1 MFKKQHN
8 LIKSTNRLC
17 YITFM
22 AITMHVN
29 AQNYSYDFSN
39 GYDDWSG
46 DFADYPI
53 LNSEFYEL
61 EFNRTT
67 LPTPLNT
74 NKFALKINGK
84 NLSDDLF
91 MFIKRKITGLNPNTT
106 YQLLIDVE
114 FASNVATNLFGIGG
128 APGEGVILK
137 AGASIIEP
145 VRMNSNGYY
154 IMNIDKGNQTTDG
167 VDMNAIGHIGVSDT
181 TTEFTLINRNNAANL
196 FSITTDVNGEVWIC
210 IGTDSGFEG
219 TSTLYYNNINLTF
232 STVLD
237 LAEFNDS
244 SNIKIYPNPTSDFIT
259 VELNPVLM
267 DKSYKIINQSGHQI
281 TSGKLTSEITN
292 INIIELPV
300 GMYFLKIGEQ
310 TNHLFK
316 ILKN

>member
-1 MFKKQHN
+1 MKTLH
-8 LIKSTNRLC
+8 ILC
-17 YITFM
+17 SITFII
-22 AITMHVN
+22 ITMNVN

-39 GYDDWSG
+39 GYDGWSG

-53 LNSEFYEL
+53 SDTEYYLL

-74 NKFALKINGK
+74 NIYALKINGK

-128 APGEGVILK
+128 APGEGVIMK
-137 AGASIIEP
+137 VGASIIEP
-145 VRMNSNGYY
+145 VRVNSNGYY

-219 TSTLYYNNINLTF
+219 TTTLYYNRINLTF

-237 LAEFNDS
+237 LPDFNDS
-244 SNIKIYPNPTSDFIT
+244 QAIKIYPNPTSELIT
-259 VELNPVLM
+259 VEINQILLG
-267 DKSYKIINQSGHQI
+267 KTYKIIDQAGHQI
-281 TSGKLTSEITN
+281 ASGKLISESSN
-292 INIIELPV
+292 INLKELPV

-310 TNHLFK
+310 INHTFK